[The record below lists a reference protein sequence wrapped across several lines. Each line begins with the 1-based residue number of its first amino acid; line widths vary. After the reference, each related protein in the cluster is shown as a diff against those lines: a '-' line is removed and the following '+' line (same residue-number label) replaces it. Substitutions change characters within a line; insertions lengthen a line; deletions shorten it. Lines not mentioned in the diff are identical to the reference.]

1 MHVHRLCG
9 HERPDRSGNPAASG
23 KDEECDPPREEY
35 AEGAKKHRE
44 EAHGAPRPA
53 FGGGVRVGMAQ
64 CVECEFVLAVADGL
78 VVREAGENALRG
90 GLQGLGRRRRCGF
103 PGNHRQLANG
113 RAESV
118 V

>member
-1 MHVHRLCG
+1 VLGDSVAMRLS
-9 HERPDRSGNPAASG
+9 E
-23 KDEECDPPREEY
+23 
-35 AEGAKKHRE
+35 
-44 EAHGAPRPA
+44 
-53 FGGGVRVGMAQ
+53 
-64 CVECEFVLAVADGL
+64 CVEGEFVLAVADGL